1 VKTCWQCGATL
12 ADNAQYC
19 MQCGTAADEAG
30 PETEPATPVST
41 TGFLGPALI
50 SGSAMGILATIPLVN
65 CLCCAWFL
73 GGGALS
79 AWLVGKKQSG
89 GIRTLSLGDGAFAG
103 VLAGV
108 WGAVVATVASIPVR
122 MLSAASIAQA
132 RDQIE
137 TMLAQNPE
145 VPNWVRELLL
155 NIVSQDLNAVSLMVG
170 LFINLLLYGLFA
182 MVGGIVLVAIMRRK
196 SAESRF

>member
-1 VKTCWQCGATL
+1 MKTCWKCGAAL

-19 MQCGTAADEAG
+19 MQCGMSADESG
-30 PETEPATPVST
+30 PETGPATPTST
-41 TGFLGPALI
+41 TGFMGPALI

-79 AWLVGKKQSG
+79 AWLVGKKHSG
-89 GIRTLSLGDGAFAG
+89 GIRNLSYGDGAFAG

-108 WGAVVATVASIPVR
+108 WGALVATVASIPLR
-122 MLSAASIAQA
+122 MLSAESIGQA
-132 RDQIE
+132 RDQIQ
-137 TMLAQNPE
+137 TLLGQNPE
-145 VPNWVRELLL
+145 VPGWVRDLLL
-155 NIVSQDLNAVSLMVG
+155 NMLSQDLNAVSLLVG

-182 MVGGIVLVAIMRRK
+182 MVGGIVLVAVMQRRP
-196 SAESRF
+196 SESRF

>member
-1 VKTCWQCGATL
+1 MKTCWKCGATL

-19 MQCGTAADEAG
+19 MQCGTPADEPA
-30 PETEPATPVST
+30 PETGPATSPST
-41 TGFLGPALI
+41 TGFLGPAVI
-50 SGSAMGILATIPLVN
+50 SGTAMGILATIPLVS

-89 GIRTLSLGDGAFAG
+89 GIRNLSFGDGAFAG

-108 WGAVVATVASIPVR
+108 WGAIIATLASIPVR
-122 MLSAASIAQA
+122 MLSAERIAQA

-137 TMLAQNPE
+137 TMLSQNPE
-145 VPNWVRELLL
+145 VPNWVRELLF
-155 NIVSQDLNAVSLMVG
+155 NMVSQDLNAVTLMVG
-170 LFINLLLYGLFA
+170 LFINLLIYGLFA
-182 MVGGIVLVAIMRRK
+182 MVGGIILVAVMRRQ
-196 SAESRF
+196 SSENRF

>member
-1 VKTCWQCGATL
+1 MKTCWKCGATL

-19 MQCGTAADEAG
+19 MQCGTSADEADT
-30 PETEPATPVST
+30 ETGPATPPST
-41 TGFLGPALI
+41 TGFLKPALI

-73 GGGALS
+73 GGGALA

-89 GIRTLSLGDGAFAG
+89 GIQNLSYGDGAFSG

-108 WGAVVATVASIPVR
+108 WGAIVATVASIPVR
-122 MLSAASIAQA
+122 MLSAESIAQA

-137 TMLAQNPE
+137 TVLGQNPE
-145 VPNWVRELLL
+145 VPGWIRELLL
-155 NIVSQDLNAVSLMVG
+155 NIVSQDLNAVSLLVG

-182 MVGGIVLVAIMRRK
+182 MVGGILLVAVMRRRP
-196 SAESRF
+196 S